1 MTMVLRRAARL
12 NEAAVTPLDPVGLS
26 LLVHRALFGDVAP
39 GTTLPLVSASLLCEV
54 EIVPCI
60 RAGTCDCD
68 EW

>member
-39 GTTLPLVSASLLCEV
+39 GDDTAVGLSEPAL
-54 EIVPCI
+54 
-60 RAGTCDCD
+60 
-68 EW
+68 